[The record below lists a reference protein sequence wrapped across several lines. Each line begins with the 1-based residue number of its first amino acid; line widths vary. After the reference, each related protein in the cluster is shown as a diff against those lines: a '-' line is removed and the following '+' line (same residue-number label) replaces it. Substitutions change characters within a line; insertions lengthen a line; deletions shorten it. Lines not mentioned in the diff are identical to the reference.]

1 MALLTKE
8 QINEADDRPTLE
20 LEIQEWGGR
29 VLLRTLSGTQ
39 RDGFES
45 GIMDKNGNPTKLH
58 NLRARF
64 AALVLVNEDGS
75 PMYSEQQ
82 VVQLGN
88 KSANALTR
96 IWDAGREFNKMDAD
110 AVESAEE
117 NSEAAQSGSSGSSSV

>member
-8 QINEADDRPTLE
+8 QINNSDDRPTLE
-20 LEIQEWGGR
+20 IDIPEWRGR

-39 RDGFES
+39 RDSFEA
-45 GIMDKNGNPTKLH
+45 GIMDKDGKPTKLH

-75 PMYSEQQ
+75 PMYTQEQAA
-82 VVQLGN
+82 QLGN

-96 IWDAGREFNKMDAD
+96 IWDEGRTFNKMDAD
-110 AVESAEE
+110 AVEEAEK
-117 NSEAAQSGSSGSSSV
+117 NSEAAQSGSSGSSSA